1 MPLSWKRRRATA
13 ASRAPLQPN
22 TLPHTSIQPLEPR
35 LLLAL
40 VHIGA
45 ADAAP
50 NPTAPGGTL
59 TLTASSVTG
68 TVDELDFYRESNG
81 IAGLQSATDTLVNFA
96 SPSAPGTYTATGQAP
111 FTPGD
116 STYYA

>member
-1 MPLSWKRRRATA
+1 MSEA
-13 ASRAPLQPN
+13 
-22 TLPHTSIQPLEPR
+22 LEPR

-40 VHIGA
+40 VHIGS
-45 ADAAP
+45 ADASP

-81 IAGLQSATDTLVNFA
+81 TAGLQTATDTLVNFA
-96 SPSAPGTYTATGQAP
+96 SPGAPGTYTATGQAP
-111 FTPGD
+111 YTAGD
-116 STYYA
+116 

>member
-1 MPLSWKRRRATA
+1 MSYVRMRRRAFA
-13 ASRAPLQPN
+13 RGRGLVEIGLERPAMSEA
-22 TLPHTSIQPLEPR
+22 LEPR

-40 VHIGA
+40 VHIGS
-45 ADAAP
+45 ADASP

-81 IAGLQSATDTLVNFA
+81 TAGLQTATDTLVNFA
-96 SPSAPGTYTATGQAP
+96 SPGAPRTDKTTSPAP
-111 FTPGD
+111 INPRDNTK
-116 STYYA
+116 